1 MNKRVM
7 IDTTSKDIDEET
19 QYTNWKSMIDS
30 FDSYEIRFIAAVEP
44 NFRYVNSKT
53 RLLTQENNTIY
64 APDSFF
70 QGGVWKSCFPFYTRA
85 PFQHVFKVFHEQI
98 RERASSGDSFRL
110 YMVNICI
117 FEHLNLV

>member
-7 IDTTSKDIDEET
+7 IDTISKDIDEET
-19 QYTNWKSMIDS
+19 QCIDWNSMIDS
-30 FDSYEIRFIAAVEP
+30 FSSYEIRFIAALEP

-70 QGGVWKSCFPFYTRA
+70 QGGVWKNCFPFYTRA
-85 PFQHVFKVFHEQI
+85 PFYHE
-98 RERASSGDSFRL
+98 F
-110 YMVNICI
+110 
-117 FEHLNLV
+117 